1 MPRKKRD
8 EVLNMIYQE
17 VKKRGQLTV
26 EDVVKLTGYAINT
39 AMYRM
44 REVAAMHSD
53 EVVYAKGVLYA
64 RVREGG
70 EGTERVVL

>member
-17 VKKRGQLTV
+17 AKKRGQLTV
-26 EDVVKLTGYAINT
+26 GDVVRMTGYAINT

-44 REVAAMHSD
+44 REVAAMHND
-53 EVVYAKGVLYA
+53 VVYVKGVLYA
-64 RVREGG
+64 KVKESG